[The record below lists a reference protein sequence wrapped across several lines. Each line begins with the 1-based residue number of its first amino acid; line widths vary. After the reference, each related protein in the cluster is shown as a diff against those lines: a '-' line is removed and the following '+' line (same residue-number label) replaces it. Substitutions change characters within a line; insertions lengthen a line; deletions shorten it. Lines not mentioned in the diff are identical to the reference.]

1 MFWTIQA
8 RYLIREHLSGNFSQN
23 PDGDHHFMGLDKT
36 FDMLPTGENYS
47 TKTRHSLTK
56 TVLDFL
62 VIIGSLLVKNKIAGS
77 GDCSHALIVYYN
89 EIVILKLRTSI
100 TNKQTF
106 TIDCERVQ

>member
-1 MFWTIQA
+1 MNIFQVIFL
-8 RYLIREHLSGNFSQN
+8 RILIGNTLSWDPTKHLIC
-23 PDGDHHFMGLDKT
+23 
-36 FDMLPTGENYS
+36 LPIGEDYS
-47 TKTRHSLTK
+47 PKTRHSL

-62 VIIGSLLVKNKIAGS
+62 VIIGSLPVKNKIAGS